1 MNYTVLLV
9 HCFGP
14 FQEAKVDF
22 YRREVK
28 KHTHVTQYQI
38 VLATGHGKAWNN
50 CFRALPHVGVLD
62 NCPLWY

>member
-38 VLATGHGKAWNN
+38 VLATGHGKA
-50 CFRALPHVGVLD
+50 
-62 NCPLWY
+62 